1 MKITYDPKADAMYI
15 LLQPDST
22 IVSETRGV
30 TEDVLIDL
38 DEDENI
44 IGLEILFA
52 SRQIPLNELLP
63 VNFEGLIEPAR
74 VA

>member
-1 MKITYDPKADAMYI
+1 MYI
-15 LLQPDST
+15 LLQPAST
-22 IVSETRGV
+22 IASETREV

-52 SRQIPLNELLP
+52 SRQIPLNELLS
-63 VNFEGLIEPAR
+63 VNFEGLIEPAQ

>member
-1 MKITYDPKADAMYI
+1 MRITFDPKADAMYI
-15 LLQPDST
+15 RLQPDGT
-22 IVSETRGV
+22 LVSETREV

-52 SRQIPLNELLP
+52 SRQIPLNELLS
-63 VNFEGLIEPAR
+63 VNSEGLIEPAQ